1 MQSYSHPHQREK
13 ARRLLGNWEQ
23 TFAASSYFSPAV
35 EQNTDCKIQN
45 TFKRCRTAEYLIKN
59 VKRYVQRARILE
71 RNGFPEKYVTDN
83 SKLLIYS
90 GILVDFGIFWYFGIF
105 CFVFLVASGVFRHF

>member
-1 MQSYSHPHQREK
+1 M
-13 ARRLLGNWEQ
+13 LGNWEQ

-45 TFKRCRTAEYLIKN
+45 TFKI
-59 VKRYVQRARILE
+59 
-71 RNGFPEKYVTDN
+71 PEKYVTDN

>member
-1 MQSYSHPHQREK
+1 MQNYSHPHQREK

-45 TFKRCRTAEYLIKN
+45 TFKRTAEYLEKIV
-59 VKRYVQRARILE
+59 VKKYKEQ
-71 RNGFPEKYVTDN
+71 GFWKGMVFLKSN

-90 GILVDFGIFWYFGIF
+90 GIFG
-105 CFVFLVASGVFRHF
+105 